1 MRSSLNVLLVYFVRF
16 LYAFWDFVVEQ
27 LIRLHVL
34 LTLLLLLLLLISVL
48 VLPEQLWVL
57 VHRAGLLVELKE
69 LLLRVVEVLELLRQL
84 MQLVQLC
91 LTLVRVQVLAMQVI
105 LKSLPL
111 FLVLSHVIVILLVNL
126 LRRQMLLVRIA
137 LSIVIRQRYCLR
149 FWYAARTSILILL
162 HKQGILCC
170 TQRHVL
176 MLHQV
181 SITD

>member
-1 MRSSLNVLLVYFVRF
+1 M
-16 LYAFWDFVVEQ
+16 
-27 LIRLHVL
+27 
-34 LTLLLLLLLLISVL
+34 
-48 VLPEQLWVL
+48 
-57 VHRAGLLVELKE
+57 ELKE

-149 FWYAARTSILILL
+149 F
-162 HKQGILCC
+162 
-170 TQRHVL
+170 
-176 MLHQV
+176 
-181 SITD
+181 